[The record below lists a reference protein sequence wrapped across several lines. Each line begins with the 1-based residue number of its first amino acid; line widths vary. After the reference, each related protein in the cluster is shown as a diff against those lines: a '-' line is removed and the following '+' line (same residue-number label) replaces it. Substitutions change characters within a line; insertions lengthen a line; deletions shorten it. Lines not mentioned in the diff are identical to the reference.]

1 MHFFLDAL
9 RVKIDPYMFNLGFEP
24 VVLENRLEGDELRT
38 DLERME
44 EKMIEIGQENVLC
57 VMTTTCC
64 FAPRAPDRLLFGPC
78 GEKTCLLCM

>member
-1 MHFFLDAL
+1 MQQMTTADNIFRCIFFLRAL
-9 RVKIDPYMFNLGFEP
+9 RVKIDPYYMFDLGFKP

-57 VMTTTCC
+57 VMTTTSC
-64 FAPRAPDRLLFGPC
+64 FAPRAPDRL
-78 GEKTCLLCM
+78 